1 MQKIPLDMAKSGMKL
16 AKDVL
21 TDNGRVLCGQGTELT
36 DSLLLRLDNLGIQS
50 ITVEGFPVPMPGEEV
65 KPLEVLIEEL
75 EERFK
80 MVTSDPV
87 LMEIKEIFKKQL
99 ILKEEERKTYIEK
112 SEPETFEDNKL

>member
-36 DSLLLRLDNLGIQS
+36 DSLLSRLDNLGIES

-80 MVTSDPV
+80 MVTSEPL
-87 LMEIKEIFKKQL
+87 LMEIKEILKKQL
-99 ILKEEERKTYIEK
+99 ILKEEERKAYLEK